1 MFPHTGGNQMTNP
14 TEKEPEQS
22 NIMQLFQVINNPR
35 HDDDHVNVVD
45 LAHARL
51 ESTEHDDDLD
61 K

>member
-1 MFPHTGGNQMTNP
+1 MTNP

-35 HDDDHVNVVD
+35 HDGDHVNVVD
-45 LAHARL
+45 LTDARL
-51 ESTEHDDDLD
+51 ESTEQDHDLD